1 MTTQTYS
8 KKAYRILTDDEKS
21 SLSLKKLHNKSTWQA
36 GEILQRSHYK
46 YLEIEQR
53 AEKFFIL
60 FTQHYNLYP
69 SLIPEGL
76 NLNEDFVKYVVFSIE
91 HRLKVK
97 EVINKIDNPLYKET
111 KTREPLI
118 QQGIDDLKKSKSL
131 HAQNLYN
138 VIMDFDRYNNFR
150 VLPKTAQEPS
160 AFKRRNKKRFKAHL
174 SISVTLHP
182 YTLHRIKEI
191 FQKDSKN
198 LKNAGFMVLANH
210 PHVSEIIRVNTCEEN
225 MNRFS
230 RISLYVF
237 PTKDKAQEYLD
248 LVFDYLD
255 NRNVK
260 KGLKFWP
267 NYRNIIKESL
277 NYDLINNI
285 HPNRKSLHDALFDM
299 DVNVKNKRNTQDFRN
314 SFIKPE

>member
-1 MTTQTYS
+1 MSQTFN
-8 KKAYRILTDDEKS
+8 KKAYNILRDEERS

-53 AEKFFIL
+53 AEKYFTL
-60 FTQHYNLYP
+60 FTQHYNLYCT
-69 SLIPEGL
+69 LIPNGMVL
-76 NLNEDFVKYVVFSIE
+76 NQDFAKYITIAIE
-91 HRLKVK
+91 KRLKVK
-97 EVINKIDNPLYKET
+97 EIIQYIDNPLYKET

-118 QQGIDDLKKSKSL
+118 EEGINELKKSKNI
-131 HAQNLYN
+131 HYQNLYN
-138 VIMDFDRYNNFR
+138 VIMDFDRFNNFR
-150 VLPKTAQEPS
+150 VLPKSCQEPS

-182 YTLHRIKEI
+182 YTLHRLKEI
-191 FQKDSKN
+191 FQQDSRN
-198 LKNAGFMVLANH
+198 LKNAGYIALANH
-210 PHVSEIIRVNTCEEN
+210 PNVKDIIRVNTCEEN
-225 MNRFS
+225 MHRFS
-230 RISLYVF
+230 KISLYVF
-237 PTKDKAQEYLD
+237 LTKEKAEEYLE

-255 NRNVK
+255 DRNVK

-267 NYRNIIKESL
+267 NYRNLIKESL

-285 HPNRKSLHDALFDM
+285 HPNRKSLHDALHDL
-299 DVNVKNKRNTQDFRN
+299 DVNVKSKKNQRDFKD